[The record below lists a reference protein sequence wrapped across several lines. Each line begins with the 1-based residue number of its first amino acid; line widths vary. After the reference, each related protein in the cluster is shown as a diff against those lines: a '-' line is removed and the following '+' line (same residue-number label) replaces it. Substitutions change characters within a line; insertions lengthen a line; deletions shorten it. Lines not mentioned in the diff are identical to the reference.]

1 MLAIGLF
8 CVVMVYVCCL
18 LDFDVWA
25 KQKIQSVGFP
35 QCGFFQTHFACSRST
50 LCMLN
55 AFTICIHACSAH
67 ACGQHF

>member
-25 KQKIQSVGFP
+25 KHTIQSLGVP
-35 QCGFFQTHFACSRST
+35 QCGFFCSNT
-50 LCMLN
+50 FCM
-55 AFTICIHACSAH
+55 FTINTLHVQCIYNFYICMFSTSL
-67 ACGQHF
+67 F

>member
-25 KQKIQSVGFP
+25 KQNIQSFGFP
-35 QCGFFQTHFACSRST
+35 LCGFLLFKHILHVHDQHFACSMY
-50 LCMLN
+50 LQ
-55 AFTICIHACSAH
+55 F
-67 ACGQHF
+67 